1 MIKVQR
7 RGADQEET
15 MNIRLQAAGA
25 AGQALK
31 SFEEMALRV

>member
-7 RGADQEET
+7 RGADHET